1 MTGPDP
7 AVAAV
12 RRAARQHLGDVT
24 PGALILVALSG
35 GPDSLALLAGAC
47 FEARKAA
54 VRVGAVV
61 VDHGLQPG
69 SAEVADA
76 AGRAAVGLGADPVL
90 VRRASNAR
98 GERASNARGER
109 ASNARGERASNARGE
124 RASGVGPEAAARA
137 ARYAVLERAAEE
149 LGASAVWLGHT
160 LDDQA
165 EQVLLGLA
173 RGSGTRSLAGMPKR
187 RPPYERPLLALPKST
202 TRAACR
208 ALGLQPWEDPS
219 NADPSYLRNRVR
231 RALADLEVDL
241 GPGLAAALARTADLA
256 RADADALDELADQA
270 RRRLGPAPHAAA
282 DLLAHPP
289 AVRGRLWRLLA
300 REAGAGALTSAH
312 VRALEALLT
321 DWHGQGPADL
331 PGGVRAQRREGTI
344 RFAPLSGRAS
354 ERHGGQ

>member
-12 RRAARQHLGDVT
+12 RRAVRQHLGDVP

-47 FEARKAA
+47 FEGRKAA

-69 SAEVADA
+69 SAEAADA

-90 VRRASNAR
+90 VRRAADVSGDPAP
-98 GERASNARGER
+98 GTRASHA
-109 ASNARGERASNARGE
+109 
-124 RASGVGPEAAARA
+124 GPEAAARA
-137 ARYAVLERAAEE
+137 ARYAVLEHAAEE
-149 LGASAVWLGHT
+149 LGAHAVWLGHT

-173 RGSGTRSLAGMPKR
+173 RGSGTRSLAGMPRR
-187 RPPYERPLLALPKST
+187 RPPYERPLLALPKAS
-202 TRAACR
+202 TRAACA
-208 ALGLQPWEDPS
+208 ALGLRPWEDPTNS
-219 NADPSYLRNRVR
+219 DPHYLRNRVR
-231 RALADLEVDL
+231 RALADLEADL
-241 GPGLAAALARTADLA
+241 GPGLAAALARSADLA
-256 RADADALDELADQA
+256 RADADALDELAEEA
-270 RRRLGPAPHAAA
+270 RRRLGAAPYAVA
-282 DLLAHPP
+282 DLATHPL

-300 REAGAGALTSAH
+300 REAGAGALTAAH
-312 VRALEALLT
+312 VRALDALVT
-321 DWHGQGPADL
+321 DWHGQGPTDL
-331 PGGVRAQRREGTI
+331 PGGVGAQRRHGTI
-344 RFAPLSGRAS
+344 RFETLGGRSG

>member
-90 VRRASNAR
+90 VR
-98 GERASNARGER
+98 R